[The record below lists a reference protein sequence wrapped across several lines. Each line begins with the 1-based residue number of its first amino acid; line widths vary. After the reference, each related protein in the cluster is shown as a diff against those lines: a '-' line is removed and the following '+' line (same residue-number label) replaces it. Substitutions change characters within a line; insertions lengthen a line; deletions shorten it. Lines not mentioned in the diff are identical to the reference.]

1 MDSSNAQ
8 CRVRQCL
15 NCKND
20 TLFYCFTCRWNLCDS
35 CRKKHVHDL
44 SSTFHDTVVYNATKG
59 TVMKR
64 LTLFSRLSDLPSVS
78 LTEKKQYSAYSDTIS
93 TTRSNVLFKKRAIML
108 EIQSDIETFSKQ
120 MSSYTIPFVTKAQTL
135 CKLIDVAMCD
145 KDNCSLILQNNKKLK
160 MEIHISRIQRYE
172 RRYVDSANK
181 PIRFISF
188 IKPILS
194 TVDGSISLTQFS
206 RLSLKESFNKK
217 DVIQLFSLDIFTKKE
232 TRRLCNESYF
242 KRSEPELHQILKLRD
257 MSGCLHISHVRQ
269 DKFWVSDNRNN
280 LILFNEKCHTKRY
293 L

>member
-1 MDSSNAQ
+1 MLFCISVPPLPQHINSNYMVCLRLFFVSFKQTGHRHHKMDSSNAQ

-20 TLFYCFTCRWNLCDS
+20 TLFYCFTCRRNLCDS

-160 MEIHISRIQRYE
+160 MEIHISRIQR
-172 RRYVDSANK
+172 RR
-181 PIRFISF
+181 
-188 IKPILS
+188 
-194 TVDGSISLTQFS
+194 FS
-206 RLSLKESFNKK
+206 K
-217 DVIQLFSLDIFTKKE
+217 
-232 TRRLCNESYF
+232 
-242 KRSEPELHQILKLRD
+242 
-257 MSGCLHISHVRQ
+257 
-269 DKFWVSDNRNN
+269 
-280 LILFNEKCHTKRY
+280 
-293 L
+293 